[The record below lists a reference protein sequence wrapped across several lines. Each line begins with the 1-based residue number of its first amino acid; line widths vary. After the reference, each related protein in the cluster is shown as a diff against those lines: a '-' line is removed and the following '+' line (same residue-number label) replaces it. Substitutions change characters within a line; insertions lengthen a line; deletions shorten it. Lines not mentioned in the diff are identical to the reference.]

1 MLVQCNI
8 TVDSF
13 KSVDVADADNDD
25 DNLLSLRVKS
35 KEELV
40 YGHISSALVCHAV

>member
-1 MLVQCNI
+1 
-8 TVDSF
+8 VDSF
-13 KSVDVADADNDD
+13 KNIVVPDDDNDVNDD

-40 YGHISSALVCHAV
+40 CTHNLPL